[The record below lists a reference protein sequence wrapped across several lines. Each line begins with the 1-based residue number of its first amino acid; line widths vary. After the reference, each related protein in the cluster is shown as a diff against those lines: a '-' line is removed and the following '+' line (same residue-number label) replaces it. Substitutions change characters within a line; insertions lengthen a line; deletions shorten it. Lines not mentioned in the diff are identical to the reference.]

1 MQFSGLRPHQVKAV
15 QMLRAG
21 WKQHDTHLMN
31 MPCGAGKTALAS
43 YLAEAFSSVGKKV
56 VFAAPYITLVNQTYE
71 RFEQYGHTDLSVI
84 WRRDARYRKNCRV
97 QIASAD
103 TLIRRD
109 FPEDAE
115 ILIWD
120 EAHLK
125 REKLIEI
132 VKTKPGLKTIGLTAT
147 PFAKW
152 MGGVYQN
159 FIKPVTSRELVDLG
173 MLTPFDIV
181 SPEPPPLEKGLK
193 LKANEFGEMDIP
205 ADYAAKVMGDA
216 KIVGDVL
223 DNWVKNGDNL
233 PTIAFAPNVS
243 TANAYCL
250 AFQRAGIA
258 SEVVTADTEM
268 QERGPMFYRFETGRT
283 KVLWNVGVLGAGFD
297 ADVRCIIWAK
307 MTKSE
312 TVWMQGTMRGS
323 RPAPGKTECKLF
335 DHAGT
340 YWAIG
345 SDPIDI
351 EHYTLHDGTTE
362 ETERRTNKKEKA
374 AKEAKS
380 KVCPACGH
388 VKAPGEFICS
398 KCGHKPLYGE
408 ITVDVDESRE
418 LVSVKGTKKKQMS
431 QEQKADFYRQLIGY
445 QHQRAAEGKPVSD
458 GYIAHT
464 YRDKTGVWP
473 KGMPRDPLPPG
484 PEVISYIQH
493 KNIKFAKSRA
503 KT

>member
-15 QMLRAG
+15 QMLRSG

-84 WRRDARYRKNCRV
+84 WRRDARYRKNCLV

-132 VKTKPGLKTIGLTAT
+132 VKTKPGLKTMGLTAT

-152 MGGVYQN
+152 MVGVYQN
-159 FIKPVTSRELVDLG
+159 FIKPVTSRELIDLG
-173 MLTPFDIV
+173 MLTPFDIT
-181 SPEPPPLEKGLK
+181 SPSPPRMEKGLK
-193 LKANEFGEMDIP
+193 LKANEFGELDIP

-223 DNWVKNGDNL
+223 DNWLKNGDNL

-258 SEVVTADTEM
+258 SEVVTAETEM

-297 ADVRCIIWAK
+297 SDVRCIIWAR

-312 TVWMQGTMRGS
+312 MVWMQGTMRGS

-340 YWAIG
+340 YWTLG
-345 SDPIDI
+345 DPCDI
-351 EHYTLHDGTTE
+351 EHYELHDGTAE
-362 ETERRTNKKEKA
+362 ETERRAKKKEKTE
-374 AKEAKS
+374 KEAKS
-380 KVCPACGH
+380 KICKACGH

-398 KCGHKPLYGE
+398 KCGFKPLYGE

-445 QHQRAAEGKPVSD
+445 QHQCAAEGKPVSD

-493 KNIKFAKSRA
+493 KNIKFARSRA
-503 KT
+503 KA